1 MIGVEIKELQTINLV
16 VYRPPDTKRAEFKV
30 IIDALKSI
38 LNEMDNQKYTII
50 LSGDFNFRFVEWNRN
65 QSGAC
70 SHRYKQ
76 GTSKEEKDQFLDL
89 MEVCDDQCLVQIIE
103 EPTRGENTLD
113 LIFTNEVSLI
123 NDIEVNKSN
132 KSDHCRVEISTN
144 FIIKEEN
151 MKKPHNNKD
160 IDIKDVNF
168 HEPNINWNKV
178 KDITKVKIKE
188 TWRDENDPIMETEEF
203 VKLIQEISL
212 EYLPRKKRGNEKG
225 IP

>member
-1 MIGVEIKELQTINLV
+1 MG
-16 VYRPPDTKRAEFKV
+16 YRTWDTKRNEFKV
-30 IIDALKSI
+30 IIDSLKSI
-38 LNEMDNQKYTII
+38 LNENDNQNYTII

-70 SHRYKQ
+70 SYRYKQ

-89 MEVCDDQCLVQIIE
+89 MEVCDDQYLVQIIE

-123 NDIEVNKSN
+123 KDIEVNKSN
-132 KSDHCRVEISTN
+132 KSDHSRVEISTN

-151 MKKPHNNKD
+151 MQKPHNNK
-160 IDIKDVNF
+160 ITEVKAVNF
-168 HEPNINWNKV
+168 HESNIDWNKV

-188 TWRDENDPIMETEEF
+188 ASRDENDTIMETEELI
-203 VKLIQEISL
+203 KLIQEISL
-212 EYLPRKKRGNEKG
+212 EHLP
-225 IP
+225 